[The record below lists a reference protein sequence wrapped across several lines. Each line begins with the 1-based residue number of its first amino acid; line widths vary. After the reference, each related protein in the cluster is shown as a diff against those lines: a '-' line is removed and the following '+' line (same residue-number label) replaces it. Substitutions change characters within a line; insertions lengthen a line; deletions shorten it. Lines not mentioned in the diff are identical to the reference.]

1 MARTVSIGNQ
11 DFESIRKNNYF
22 YIDKTNFIR
31 EWWESGDIVTLIAR
45 PRRFGK
51 TLNISMLE
59 QFFSVNYK
67 NRGDLFEGLA
77 VWQEDKYRKMQGTWP
92 VISLS
97 FAKVKESSYSQAKKK
112 ICHIITN
119 LYNQYDFLL
128 SSGILNEKEKGYYEK
143 ISAEMEEYIASG
155 SLLYYD
161 LALTN
166 KEVRVCFLREKGA
179 DRKGIGGVGRYCT

>member
-67 NRGDLFEGLA
+67 DRGDLFEGLA
-77 VWQEDKYRKMQGTWP
+77 VWQEDKYRKMQGTCP
-92 VISLS
+92 QPSRIP
-97 FAKVKESSYSQAKKK
+97 
-112 ICHIITN
+112 
-119 LYNQYDFLL
+119 
-128 SSGILNEKEKGYYEK
+128 
-143 ISAEMEEYIASG
+143 
-155 SLLYYD
+155 
-161 LALTN
+161 
-166 KEVRVCFLREKGA
+166 
-179 DRKGIGGVGRYCT
+179 